1 MKAKFILA
9 ALLAAA
15 SSPAFSQAHLKYFG
29 YWANNSYQPENKD
42 HTNITHIW
50 VGVDDTYDW
59 DSAILSELNQAKAN
73 GLKAMVIVSPYLFN
87 GGGSWSADP
96 DATNKFSNLV
106 NKLIQSGHLVSGNPA
121 ASTIA
126 AFYPVDEPELHGLSD
141 NIFTQTPHPALAN
154 AVNVIRNNP
163 HTSNFPIAIVSSK
176 KYSSV
181 LKGLRLVDWV
191 GLDNYAASNSD
202 YLTELHYLT
211 TKLRPEQRTIVV
223 PQAGQ
228 GGGLLGDY
236 GSPHDPSLIYEYAR
250 ADSRVIMV
258 MPFLWGHSDTTG
270 TRSIPSLRDA
280 YTTIGRQI
288 KAGLT
293 GAPTKWSSAGWISAS
308 PNPCTVYAG
317 QTRCTSYISWN
328 SWPGDAEVWVSNL
341 DGSYPQLF
349 DGTNSGS
356 SVGATWIATT
366 PTRFTLIAGNIVL
379 NYVDVYGTPA
389 AGGGGGGG
397 GIDEDPCSG
406 VQNCHTP

>member
-29 YWANNSYQPENKD
+29 YWANNSHQSENKD
-42 HTNITHIW
+42 HTNVTHVW
-50 VGVDDTYDW
+50 VGVDDGYDW
-59 DSAILSELNQAKAN
+59 DSEILSELNQAKAN

-96 DATNKFSNLV
+96 DATTKFSNLV

-126 AFYPVDEPELHGLSD
+126 AFYPVDEPELYGLND
-141 NIFTQTPHPALAN
+141 NIWTQTPHPALVN

-163 HTSNFPIAIVSSK
+163 HTSNFPIAVVSSK
-176 KYSSV
+176 KYGSAI
-181 LKGLRLVDWV
+181 KGLRLFDWV
-191 GLDNYAASNSD
+191 GLDNYSASDAD

-223 PQAGQ
+223 PQAGT
-228 GGGLLGDY
+228 GGPLD
-236 GSPHDPSLIYEYAR
+236 GSPHTPSQIYEYAR

-258 MPFLWGHSDTTG
+258 MPFLWAHNNMTG
-270 TRSIPSLRDA
+270 TSANPSLRAA
-280 YTTIGRQI
+280 YTTIGREI

-293 GAPTKWSSAGWISAS
+293 GAPAKWSSAGWISAS

-317 QTRCTSYISWN
+317 QTQCTSYISWN

-356 SVGATWIATT
+356 SVGASWIATT

-397 GIDEDPCSG
+397 IDEDPDPCSG
-406 VQNCHTP
+406 QVYNCETP